1 MIEHQLIS
9 LFEKILPGRS
19 DGHFFLSMP
28 STMLISKEKAL
39 EAGLFDIRLNPNYG
53 EDLDFG
59 VRMFLV
65 GDFVILK
72 ESLAIYRKD
81 SPDSLSKRR
90 SSEKVRFLY
99 TQGNKL
105 HFVLWELFNSRNGKN
120 IDAVPAFRKMATFH
134 LRLAGK
140 HFLRYANGAKAGR
153 SLLFRAWR
161 YTPAQRGAL
170 VDWLKSLFPATMHP
184 RLFWFESHR
193 SDLLP
198 AGTDRSFAEQLF
210 QLPPVW
216 IDEKEN
222 S

>member
-1 MIEHQLIS
+1 
-9 LFEKILPGRS
+9 
-19 DGHFFLSMP
+19 MP